1 MTMRLQSLKSKLL
14 VGLAILVIGSGVF
27 ISLLVTQQYS
37 RSLSDA
43 LAAQAENLAHAVAL
57 EAADLV
63 LTNDLVA
70 LQKMLDHQVRSNPS
84 LSYLFIL
91 KDGQVLA
98 HTFARGVPVDLLAA
112 NEAVSVTHPHLQE
125 ITSTTGEYYLDMALP
140 VFEGKA
146 GILRLGF
153 SEKPYR
159 QQVTKLW
166 VHMALFTLGILFL
179 ALMGGL
185 FFIRRITGPLTELA
199 LAADK
204 ADRGELGTRVN
215 VHGHD
220 EVAALAAS
228 FNHMLSSLQTYT
240 RRLEEQTIELE
251 RAHRQTRT
259 FCGIVQ
265 EIGALQ
271 NLKDIGAFLIRQFQS
286 IVKCDHMVFMLLN
299 NARDSLFIISEEQ
312 TMELR
317 EERAIQEFTNA
328 LEKLGRQKKA
338 FFSNEFAVSVP
349 FSRRD
354 FESSTRKAVVPMY
367 HDEQL
372 FGVLVSICLEERQ
385 CSKAEIDLVSLM
397 LSQATGV
404 IKRAIFHE
412 IEIRDFQTRLESP
425 TEFCGI
431 VAKDRKMQAIFRLV
445 EDIAPT
451 DVTVLIQGESGTGKD
466 LVARAIHQQ
475 SFRKD
480 KPFVVIDCS
489 AYPATLLES
498 ELFGHEKGAFTGAV
512 RQKSGRFEQAHG
524 GTIFLDEIGEVPL
537 SAQIKLLRVL
547 QTQKFERLGGEQ
559 TLTVD
564 IRVLAATNKKLVDEV
579 KEGRFR
585 EDLYYRLNVIPIHVP
600 RLRDRRN
607 DIPLLAHHF
616 LHRFAASQGKRIEG
630 FSTEAMRLLFD
641 YSWPGNVRELENSI
655 EHATVL
661 TKEGRIEREHLPAT
675 LQIPSSASAQAGR
688 TSTMSEHERR
698 LLHEAMEESSWNKK
712 EAARHLGISRSTL
725 YEKLKK
731 YRIVK
736 PTTH

>member
-1 MTMRLQSLKSKLL
+1 MRLQSLKSKLL
-14 VGLAILVIGSGVF
+14 VGVAILVIGSGVL
-27 ISLLVTQQYS
+27 ISLLVTHRYS
-37 RSLSDA
+37 RSLSEA
-43 LAAQAENLAHAVAL
+43 LAAQAEYLTHAVAL
-57 EAADLV
+57 EAADLI
-63 LTNDLVA
+63 LINDLVA

-84 LSYLFIL
+84 LAYLFIL

-98 HTFARGVPVDLLAA
+98 HTFQNGVPVDLFSA
-112 NEAVSVTHPHLQE
+112 NEAASATEPHLQE
-125 ITSTTGEYYLDMALP
+125 IASTTGERYLDMAQSI
-140 VFEGKA
+140 FEGKA

-153 SEKPYR
+153 SEKPYQ
-159 QQVTKLW
+159 QQVARLW
-166 VHMALFTLGILFL
+166 MQMALFTLGILFL
-179 ALMGGL
+179 ALAGAL

-199 LAADK
+199 QAADQV
-204 ADRGELGTRVN
+204 DRGEWEARVN
-215 VHGHD
+215 IRGHD

-228 FNHMLSSLQTYT
+228 FNHMLNSLQTYT
-240 RRLEEQTIELE
+240 RRLEEQTMELE

-271 NLKDIGAFLIRQFQS
+271 NLHEIGVFLIRQFRS
-286 IVKCDHMVFMLLN
+286 IVKCSHMIFLVLN
-299 NARDSLFIISEEQ
+299 NAKDSLFVVSEEQ
-312 TMELR
+312 
-317 EERAIQEFTNA
+317 AIDLKEPSAVQEFTVA
-328 LEKLGRQKKA
+328 LEELGRQRKP
-338 FFSNEFAVSVP
+338 FFTNKFVVPASFVSQEFQSP
-349 FSRRD
+349 
-354 FESSTRKAVVPMY
+354 TRKAVVPLC
-367 HDEQL
+367 HEGQP
-372 FGVLVSICLEERQ
+372 FAVLVSICSAQSECNDEEI
-385 CSKAEIDLVSLM
+385 ELVGLM

-404 IKRAIFHE
+404 IKRAILHE
-412 IEIRDFQTRLESP
+412 EEIRALQTRLESS

-431 VAKDRKMQAIFRLV
+431 VAKDRKMQAIFRLI

-451 DVTVLIQGESGTGKD
+451 DATVLIQGESGTGKE

-475 SFRKD
+475 SLRRD
-480 KPFVVIDCS
+480 RPFVVIDCS

-524 GTIFLDEIGEVPL
+524 GTVFLDEIGEVPL

-564 IRVLAATNKKLVDEV
+564 IRVLAATNKILVEEV
-579 KEGRFR
+579 KEGHFR
-585 EDLYYRLNVIPIHVP
+585 EDLYYRLNVIPLHVP

-607 DIPLLAHHF
+607 DIPLLARHF
-616 LHRFAASQGKRIEG
+616 LQRFAANQGKQIDG
-630 FSTEAMRLLFD
+630 FSPEAMHLLLD

-655 EHATVL
+655 EHATVM
-661 TKEGRIEREHLPAT
+661 TKEGRIEPQHLPTT
-675 LQIPSSASAQAGR
+675 LQTSSSASAQAGR
-688 TSTMSEHERR
+688 TTTMIEHERR
-698 LLHEAMEESSWNKK
+698 LLQEAMEESGWNKK
-712 EAARHLGISRSTL
+712 EAAQNLGISRSTL